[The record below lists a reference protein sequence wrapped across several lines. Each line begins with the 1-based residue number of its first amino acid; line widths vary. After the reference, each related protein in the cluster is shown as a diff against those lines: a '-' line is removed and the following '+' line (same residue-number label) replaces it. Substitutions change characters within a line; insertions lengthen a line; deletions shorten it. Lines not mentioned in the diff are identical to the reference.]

1 MKIWICIPVFNRKNF
16 TLDCL
21 ASLYRQTFTN
31 FTVVVCDHGSSDG
44 TTEAIRA
51 QFPQTVVINADSSL
65 WWTGAINR
73 CIEYALTLAQPGD
86 TLLTLN
92 NDTELPVDY
101 LANLAGNYARYPG
114 AIITSVVHDIKT
126 GKPEAAGY
134 RQNWLLA
141 KANPVYF
148 ERDHLADDPDTVEV
162 THASGRGSLF
172 PIQAF
177 RQLGLFDEKHL
188 PHYAA
193 DYDFTFKA
201 ARAGFKI
208 YACRNCQ
215 VLSYVEET
223 GMTKVLNRM
232 SWQSFVNY
240 FTSIRSPANLPAR
253 WWYGWN
259 NCPKHLLPMYLLL
272 DLLRVSGG
280 YFKQFYLAQR
290 S

>member
-1 MKIWICIPVFNRKNF
+1 MKIWICIPVFNRKDF
-16 TLDCL
+16 TLNCL
-21 ASLYRQTFTN
+21 ASLSKQSFSD
-31 FTVVVCDHGSSDG
+31 FSVVICDHGSTDG
-44 TTEAIRA
+44 TGEAIRS

-73 CIEYALTLAQPGD
+73 CIEYVLEHAAPD
-86 TLLTLN
+86 DALLTMN
-92 NDTELPVDY
+92 NDTELPQDY
-101 LANLAGNYARYPG
+101 LANLAKNFAKYSGT
-114 AIITSVVHDIKT
+114 IITSVVYDIKN
-126 GKPEAAGY
+126 GVPEAAGY

-141 KANPVYF
+141 RASPVTF
-148 ERDHLADDPDTVEV
+148 AEHHLPDDINAVAV

-172 PIQAF
+172 PLAVF
-177 RQLGLFDEKHL
+177 RQLGLFDEQHL

-208 YACRNCQ
+208 YACQDCQ

-223 GMTKVLNRM
+223 GMAKVMDRL
-232 SWQSFVNY
+232 SWKSFVNY

-259 NCPKHLLPMYLLL
+259 NCPKPLLPMYFVL
-272 DLLRVSGG
+272 DLLRICGG
-280 YFKQFYLAQR
+280 YFKQFCQR
-290 S
+290 